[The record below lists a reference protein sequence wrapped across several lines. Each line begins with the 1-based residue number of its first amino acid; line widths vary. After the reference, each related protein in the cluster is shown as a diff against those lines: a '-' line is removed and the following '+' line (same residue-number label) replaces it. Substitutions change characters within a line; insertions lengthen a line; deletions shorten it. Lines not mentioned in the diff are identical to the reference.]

1 MGPTTETIRV
11 YLNENRQ
18 GVVTCVHCDV
28 KRSINMSN
36 YTDHYLGTKSLK
48 VKCSTC
54 NKIFHI
60 KFDLR
65 KYCRLGVSFPG
76 KIFYFQSE
84 KNMDDITIIS
94 LSLGGIGFIIND
106 DLSIKNNDRYRIKF
120 QLDDEYSSVVCEE
133 IIIKRVDGCF
143 VGAEFYHSEKY
154 NHELDFYIAAA
165 SWDT

>member
-1 MGPTTETIRV
+1 MVPATETTRV

-28 KRSINMSN
+28 KRAINMSN
-36 YTDHYLGTKSLK
+36 YTDHYLGKKSLK
-48 VKCSTC
+48 VKCSSC

-65 KYCRLGVSFPG
+65 KYYRINVNFSG
-76 KIFYFQSE
+76 KICYFQSE
-84 KNMDDITIIS
+84 EYINDVAVIS

-106 DLSIKNNDRYRIKF
+106 DLDIKITDKYRIKF

-133 IIIKRVDGCF
+133 I
-143 VGAEFYHSEKY
+143 
-154 NHELDFYIAAA
+154 
-165 SWDT
+165 